1 MPSLAKIPRNQPT
14 AAPMPA
20 GAAAKQTTA
29 EQQQGQGSPSLGAGE
44 SSTLPPGA
52 GSTAV
57 LMPGQGDPNQPPMP
71 DPPALF
77 AYRQKELA
85 RDLIIKEQQ
94 IEYLISRLPGIGS
107 SEAEQEARIREL
119 EGELRH
125 VHVERERKAQEL
137 KKLGKKLEAVLGTV
151 ERGIFADRKSEE

>member
-1 MPSLAKIPRNQPT
+1 
-14 AAPMPA
+14 
-20 GAAAKQTTA
+20 
-29 EQQQGQGSPSLGAGE
+29 
-44 SSTLPPGA
+44 
-52 GSTAV
+52 
-57 LMPGQGDPNQPPMP
+57 MP

-151 ERGIFADRKSEE
+151 ERGIFAARKSEE